1 MENVWL
7 LQLPEKQLVL
17 LRAIKLTV
25 QQQRLDSSMLN
36 CILVDKTDALCCSCS
51 TGAALAAGVI

>member
-17 LRAIKLTV
+17 LRAIKLTM
-25 QQQRLDSSMLN
+25 QRQRLDSSVLN
-36 CILVDKTDALCCSCS
+36 CVLVDKTDALFV
-51 TGAALAAGVI
+51 GAELQALPSLLA